1 MAYSSWVYQHFFFNL
16 GVFSSGLWQL
26 QGLVFGCLGVCVMC
40 AVHCSTV
47 RSTVLTLP
55 VVPRDRWFIC
65 WVIGPIMLAGCMD
78 IVWSMAGVIT
88 APWWNEKKKTR
99 RRWDESRNIRNCCAF
114 FFFTLG
120 LVQGFKGSFTY
131 HYTSCSPFM
140 LHTKKT
146 PNKTKNY

>member
-1 MAYSSWVYQHFFFNL
+1 
-16 GVFSSGLWQL
+16 
-26 QGLVFGCLGVCVMC
+26 MC

-99 RRWDESRNIRNCCAF
+99 RR
-114 FFFTLG
+114 
-120 LVQGFKGSFTY
+120 
-131 HYTSCSPFM
+131 
-140 LHTKKT
+140 
-146 PNKTKNY
+146 